1 MRSPPGRYARVS
13 PTAET
18 MAKLRPE
25 RGDRPDLYCRAG
37 SVKTGG
43 ELRNDVAVY
52 VYFTVTLM
60 VLDDSLG
67 E

>member
-1 MRSPPGRYARVS
+1 
-13 PTAET
+13 